1 MDSSQDGRVGD
12 FVFTSSHKH
21 AKITTKLERN
31 HRWKPTENLLK
42 RIFIT
47 KDIVKEDT
55 TLRLVDGQEQ
65 EITGKKSWKAD
76 KQLLKLMFNL
86 ITN

>member
-55 TLRLVDGQEQ
+55 TLRLIGGGQGQEM
-65 EITGKKSWKAD
+65 GRSPHPWCG
-76 KQLLKLMFNL
+76 N
-86 ITN
+86 